1 VTFPCFVVCKS
12 LGRSNYHHHGQF
24 IPLDQR
30 GAYIPLL
37 LKWTGGFSF
46 VPQHLKITSAVLPQT
61 LFSSIPR
68 MPHPIIEIDE
78 LARLVIGEL
87 VKTSRQRFH
96 SISLV
101 GPLRDRRP
109 VRLGITLFN
118 RPREVLPGHT
128 CASDITSPGD

>member
-1 VTFPCFVVCKS
+1 
-12 LGRSNYHHHGQF
+12 
-24 IPLDQR
+24 
-30 GAYIPLL
+30 
-37 LKWTGGFSF
+37 
-46 VPQHLKITSAVLPQT
+46 
-61 LFSSIPR
+61 